1 MKSKRDYKI
10 CTLCVMDTTDPDI
23 TFNSKDEC
31 NHCTEYIERRIYH
44 KYQGE
49 KSDQQFA
56 AWIDEM
62 KRAGKGKKFDCVM
75 GLSGGVDSSYAAWI
89 GSQHGLR
96 ILGVHLDNGWNSPIA
111 NQNIENIARKLGVEY
126 ERVILNWEEFNDLQI
141 SFLKA
146 AVPEAETPTDNA
158 IIAVLHKVANK
169 HGIKHIISGGNFATE
184 GILPKNWHY
193 NAKDMK
199 YLNAIQKKFGTLKLK
214 KNPYFGFQTE
224 MYYKLVKGIKM
235 VCLLNTVDYAKDE
248 AMELLKEKL
257 AWQYYGGKHYESV
270 YTVFI
275 QSYYLPKKFNID
287 YRRATFSSQ
296 ICTKDI
302 TREEAL
308 EELQQPSYSEMKV
321 EEEKVLIAKKLGL
334 SLEEFN
340 SILDREAKW
349 YTDYPN
355 SERFLK
361 IVYDSYRKLFRKEK
375 LASF

>member
-1 MKSKRDYKI
+1 MSITKPYQI
-10 CTLCVMDTTDPDI
+10 CTRCVMDSSDPLI
-23 TFNSKDEC
+23 TFNSKGEC
-31 NHCTEYIERRIYH
+31 NHCTEYIAKRIHH

-49 KSDQQFA
+49 KSDQQFLA
-56 AWIDEM
+56 FIEEM
-62 KRAGKGKKFDCVM
+62 KAAGKGKKYDCVM

-89 GSQHGLR
+89 GNQHGLR
-96 ILGVHLDNGWNSPIA
+96 ILGVHLDNGWNSEAA
-111 NQNIENIARKLGVEY
+111 NSNIENIAKKLGIDY
-126 ERVILNWEEFNDLQI
+126 ERYVLDWEEFKDLQI

-235 VCLLNTVDYAKDE
+235 VYLLNTVDYAKDE

-270 YTVFI
+270 YTGFI

-308 EELQQPSYSEMKV
+308 EELQQPSYSETKV

-355 SERFLK
+355 SEKFLK
-361 IVYDSYRKLFRKEK
+361 FVYDSYRKLFRKEK

>member
-10 CTLCVMDTTDPDI
+10 CTRCVMDTTDPDI
-23 TFNSKDEC
+23 TFNLKDEC

-62 KRAGKGKKFDCVM
+62 KRAGKGNKFDCVM

-89 GSQHGLR
+89 GNQHGLR
-96 ILGVHLDNGWNSPIA
+96 ILGVHLDNGWNSEAA
-111 NQNIENIARKLGVEY
+111 NSNIENIAKKLGIDY
-126 ERVILNWEEFNDLQI
+126 ERYVLDWEEFKDLQI

-235 VCLLNTVDYAKDE
+235 VYLLNTVDYAKDE

-270 YTVFI
+270 YTGFI

-308 EELQQPSYSEMKV
+308 EELQQPSYSETKV

-355 SERFLK
+355 SEKFLK
-361 IVYDSYRKLFRKEK
+361 FVYDSYRKLFRKEK